1 MAENAVGNDAIMR
14 LCKVV
19 CEDDSS
25 YRSNQDD
32 EPPVDDAHEALAKE
46 VYLLRKERDDL
57 QGALKARDMELT
69 ALRERYELLL
79 TAVEQ
84 QDEAIAAIYATTGAP
99 NATQALEQYSAIRES
114 CLLLTAQKKMGRTA
128 HEMLQAHL
136 DSMGFEGLDVA
147 PVVAALQEQNPG
159 SSGRHDLALLN
170 SALDQLLYAPSNN
183 NFDGSATTPEA
194 SSLSHL
200 AATGFLRRKSGRL
213 SVSDFGLLETSSP
226 RRDSDPLFTD
236 DEEDHTAPTAEAQGE
251 PVEELTYNGFLE
263 RLSLP
268 GSRDLVD
275 HIRRFLGSILGPR
288 GDGQPPTSSH
298 FVDYPFCGN
307 TNFQARCEGFFRG
320 MDELLAKHPAWRH
333 APESTLVAARDG
345 IEKYVMDKLADIPLT
360 QLPRSREW
368 RQEDAVLWRR
378 MQLLSFVTPDM
389 LDIKPCMRNEVVWS
403 IATDEL
409 RRMNAV
415 RSPGDK
421 IHCIVRCCSIIFS
434 VLNLSRG
441 DDALNRPGADDFLP
455 VFIYIVLHSQ
465 IPGLYSNAEYIA
477 AYRHPADLMSKAG
490 YCFVNLRS
498 AIEFILV
505 LDASMLTIAPDEF
518 DRLLADADAALPPN
532 SDAETTS

>member
-378 MQLLSFVTPDM
+378 MQLLSVHLTS
-389 LDIKPCMRNEVVWS
+389 CYQR
-403 IATDEL
+403 
-409 RRMNAV
+409 
-415 RSPGDK
+415 
-421 IHCIVRCCSIIFS
+421 IH
-434 VLNLSRG
+434 
-441 DDALNRPGADDFLP
+441 
-455 VFIYIVLHSQ
+455 
-465 IPGLYSNAEYIA
+465 YIA
-477 AYRHPADLMSKAG
+477 YVVCDARYARHQAVHAQRGRVVHCDGRAPAHERRPVARRQDPLHRTLLQHHLQRPQPLARRRRAQPPWG
-490 YCFVNLRS
+490 RRLFARLYLHC
-498 AIEFILV
+498 
-505 LDASMLTIAPDEF
+505 AP
-518 DRLLADADAALPPN
+518 LADPGSLLERRVHCSVPPPGR
-532 SDAETTS
+532 SHVQGGLLLCEPSERDRVHLGARCVHAHDRSGRI